1 MNYMIIFFGTP
12 YLDGTYSE
20 KSGAIHSMEGLR
32 EMYPGIRIEVA
43 QVDNF
48 VRITDEFF
56 WSENRDE
63 LEEINSRFVRTG
75 KYKTTLP
82 L

>member
-1 MNYMIIFFGTP
+1 MIIFFGTP

-48 VRITDEFF
+48 VRINDEFF
-56 WSENRDE
+56 WYENKDE
-63 LEEINSRFVRTG
+63 LEEINSRFVRSG

>member
-48 VRITDEFF
+48 VRINDEFF
-56 WSENRDE
+56 WYENKDE
-63 LEEINSRFVRTG
+63 LEEINSRFVRSG